1 MNSLKVKTGDTVIV
15 IAGKDKGRKGKILE
29 SFPKDNRI
37 IVEGTKALKKNK
49 KPRSAKE
56 AGGIINITGTMDA
69 SNVMIVCSKCGK
81 PTRVGYLIDSNGKK
95 ARVCKHKGCNAVL
108 DKGRVKI
115 SKKDKAEKAEK
126 AKSDK
131 VEKTEKAKGEKAE
144 KAEKT
149 ENAKPDVKKEK
160 ASKK

>member
-1 MNSLKVKTGDTVIV
+1 MNSLKVKTGDTVVV
-15 IAGKDKGRKGKILE
+15 ITGKDKGKKGKILE

-56 AGGIINITGTMDA
+56 TGGIINITGTMDA

-81 PTRVGYLIDSNGKK
+81 PTRVGYLVDSNGKK

-108 DKGRVKI
+108 DKAVKI
-115 SKKDKAEKAEK
+115 TKKDKAEKAEK
-126 AKSDK
+126 A
-131 VEKTEKAKGEKAE
+131 EKTKAEKSEKAKTE

-149 ENAKPDVKKEK
+149 AKNENAKSDVKKEK
-160 ASKK
+160 TSK